1 MIPSG
6 KGGLPM
12 IRAAAGHLVAS
23 LAAAGHPGPGAPVAD
38 RIALVAVAVLA
49 VGAFTV
55 LQVRARPDRWRPPGR
70 ERSGRR
76 GGARRGDSRRG
87 DSRRGGGLERRGNP
101 ERRGVPDW
109 RTPPSRYGLD
119 VRQDEAPAGNEERYR
134 PDWRYGYPPGREPG
148 PRERGPAS

>member
-1 MIPSG
+1 
-6 KGGLPM
+6 M

-38 RIALVAVAVLA
+38 RIVLVAVAVLA

-76 GGARRGDSRRG
+76 GGARRG